1 MSAALPPA
9 DRESTVRLSVVIP
22 TLNEARNIVHV
33 LGAMPEC
40 VEEVI
45 LVDGYSVD
53 GTVEA
58 ALAVRPDLVVVRQS
72 RRGKGNALA
81 CGIAAARG
89 EYVVMLDAD
98 GSMDPAEVNTFVAA
112 LDAGADYVKG
122 SRFRSPG
129 GSDDITALRRAG
141 NAALNGLTNV
151 LFGTRFTD
159 LCYGYNAFRR
169 SSAQVFGLPDPDQP
183 SPVPLWGDGF
193 EVETLINIR
202 AAKACL
208 VIDEVGSFEHARR
221 HGESNLN
228 TFRDGMRVLRTIMR
242 ERFTQG
248 VDGARPLRSAPRL
261 PDAAAQH
268 VGQLEHSEFQP
279 QLRDVRDRSV
289 SPWVA

>member
-1 MSAALPPA
+1 MSAVLPEA
-9 DRESTVRLSVVIP
+9 DRESAVRLSVVIP

-33 LGAMPEC
+33 LRAMPAG
-40 VEEVI
+40 VDEVI

-98 GSMDPAEVNTFVAA
+98 GSMDPAEMNAFVAA

-122 SRFRSPG
+122 SRFRYPG
-129 GSDDITALRRAG
+129 GSNDITVLRRAG

-169 SSAQVFGLPDPDQP
+169 SCAHVLGLPDTDQP
-183 SPVPLWGDGF
+183 TQVPLWGDGF

-202 AAKACL
+202 AAKASL
-208 VIDEVGSFEHARR
+208 VIEEVGSFEHPRR

-242 ERFTQG
+242 ERFTQR
-248 VDGARPLRSAPRL
+248 VDAAPPVHRAQRL
-261 PDAAAQH
+261 PDAALRQ
-268 VGQLEHSEFQP
+268 VGQHEHSEFQP
-279 QLRDVRDRSV
+279 QLREGRSV